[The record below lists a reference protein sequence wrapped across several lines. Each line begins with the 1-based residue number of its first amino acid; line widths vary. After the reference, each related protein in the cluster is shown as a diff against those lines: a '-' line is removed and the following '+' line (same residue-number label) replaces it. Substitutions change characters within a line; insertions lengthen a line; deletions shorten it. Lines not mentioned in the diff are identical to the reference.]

1 MDSYKRG
8 NENLR
13 NAKKENHV
21 LPSSEHFVLISLL
34 DMLYMDFGTKFLTY
48 IRR

>member
-13 NAKKENHV
+13 NAKKESHV
-21 LPSSEHFVLISLL
+21 LPSGQHFVLTSSLKPW
-34 DMLYMDFGTKFLTY
+34 YTAFRTKFLTY